1 MKKAKKAKREKAKP
15 APKTTISAPKWRS
28 LLDQDLSDWD
38 IWMGVPHKTV
48 KIPGQPDPTSEDGM
62 KGTPLGLNND
72 PLKVFSVIAEDGH
85 KVLKITGEIYGGLT
99 TKEEFENYHIT
110 MQTKWGEKKWE
121 PRLCDKRD
129 SGLLLHCVGK
139 HGAF

>member
-1 MKKAKKAKREKAKP
+1 
-15 APKTTISAPKWRS
+15 
-28 LLDQDLSDWD
+28 
-38 IWMGVPHKTV
+38 
-48 KIPGQPDPTSEDGM
+48 M